1 MDDADEDGCDGHED
15 IDCPICAGRMSAE
28 FIAHLE
34 AMAADPGPLLDYRTW
49 IDGLIARDQRG

>member
-49 IDGLIARDQRG
+49 IDGLIAQDQ